1 MRVLSERRLAVEL
14 GALAGTPRVVAG
26 GNYAT
31 PWRALSVL
39 DGTVAR
45 YRLFAL
51 NAQAGMPDRHGVTFE
66 SPFVGPGMRG
76 HGRLPLLPLPAVAG
90 AVAAGHRPAAGRRA
104 GADVGAI

>member
-51 NAQAGMPDRHGVTFE
+51 NAQAGMPDRDGDVR
-66 SPFVGPGMRG
+66 V
-76 HGRLPLLPLPAVAG
+76 AV
-90 AVAAGHRPAAGRRA
+90 RRA
-104 GADVGAI
+104 GHARTRCLA

>member
-51 NAQAGMPDRHGVTFE
+51 NAQAGMPDRNGVTLVRE
-66 SPFVGPGMRG
+66 ELRQ
-76 HGRLPLLPLPAVAG
+76 
-90 AVAAGHRPAAGRRA
+90 AGR
-104 GADVGAI
+104 GIGLGV

>member
-39 DGTVAR
+39 DVLGLAK
-45 YRLFAL
+45 
-51 NAQAGMPDRHGVTFE
+51 
-66 SPFVGPGMRG
+66 
-76 HGRLPLLPLPAVAG
+76 AG
-90 AVAAGHRPAAGRRA
+90 ALDPGQPVTASFAFGSADLYAWLDRNQDVRMLRTETVNDPARIAPGRGWSR
-104 GADVGAI
+104 